1 MLTLAAPTARG
12 GRAKVSTLLAS
23 ARLSTTAATLT
34 AIAATTSYFSPLRS
48 GAGAARQPSTPPPPP
63 PPLPLPPAGPQ
74 PPALHRAA
82 SSRGYSYWALRLRMG
97 DNNPL
102 AAASAAISTTSAT
115 ADSVTSWDLTVRKT
129 FWCV

>member
-34 AIAATTSYFSPLRS
+34 AIAATTSYISPLRS
-48 GAGAARQPSTPPPPP
+48 GAGAARQPSTPPPP

-82 SSRGYSYWALRLRMG
+82 SSRGYSDWALRLRMG

-102 AAASAAISTTSAT
+102 TAASAAISTTSAT